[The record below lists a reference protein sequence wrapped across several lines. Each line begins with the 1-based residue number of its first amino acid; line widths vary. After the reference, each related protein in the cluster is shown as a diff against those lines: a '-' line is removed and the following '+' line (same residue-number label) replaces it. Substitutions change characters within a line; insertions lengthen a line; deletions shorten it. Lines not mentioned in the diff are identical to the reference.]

1 MSRPSDQMR
10 DLYEA
15 RAAQQYAAPS
25 ALPDPRVDRKFTR
38 ICAAVRNE
46 LPCTAFLDA
55 GCGDGRYLA
64 ALDTELPE
72 RIAGVD
78 IAERIVETARARV
91 PRADL
96 RQANLETLPF
106 DDRTFD
112 LVLSSQVIEHVLDA
126 PTAVGELARVLRPGG
141 RLVIS
146 TDNADNRI
154 TRVLN
159 APRNAIVGLLGLRGR
174 RGQIESP
181 ATPYTRASFLAL
193 LGDGGFEVEQ
203 VETFRFHLMWPFDG
217 AQITRTLNAL
227 DERLGDRGLGDILL
241 AVARKP

>member
-1 MSRPSDQMR
+1 MR

-15 RAAQQYAAPS
+15 RAAQQYAA
-25 ALPDPRVDRKFTR
+25 ATQLPDPHVDRKFAR
-38 ICAAVRNE
+38 VCAVVRE
-46 LPCTAFLDA
+46 QLPCDAFLDA

-64 ALDTELPE
+64 ALDSELPE
-72 RIAGVD
+72 RMAGVD
-78 IAERIVETARARV
+78 IAERILETARVRV

-96 RQANLETLPF
+96 RQANLESLPF
-106 DDRTFD
+106 DDSAFD

-126 PTAVGELARVLRPGG
+126 PAAVGELARVLRPGG
-141 RLVIS
+141 RLIIS

-154 TRVLN
+154 TRALN
-159 APRNAIVGLLGLRGR
+159 APRNAIVRLLGLRGS

-181 ATPYTRASFLAL
+181 ATPYTRASFRAL
-193 LGDGGFEVEQ
+193 LDRGGFEVEQ
-203 VETFRFHLMWPFDG
+203 VETLRFHLMWPLDL
-217 AQITRTLNAL
+217 APLTRTLNAL